1 MAGGKIEIAQLGD
14 DILNAVKGVV
24 GKDLPALGDFAK
36 AQLEAIAEQT
46 ALIAKG
52 IAAGWIDTEAEKQHW
67 ADTLKDMA
75 TEFAK
80 TLRALI
86 VITIEKTVNAII
98 NVIKTTVQAAVGV
111 ALPF

>member
-1 MAGGKIEIAQLGD
+1 MADGKIDIAKLGS
-14 DILNAVKGVV
+14 DILVAVRGVID
-24 GKDLPALGDFAK
+24 KDVPALGDFAK

-52 IAAGWIDTEAEKQHW
+52 MAAGWIDTEEEKKHW

-75 TEFAK
+75 TEFVK
-80 TLRALI
+80 TLRALV

-98 NVIKTTVQAAVGV
+98 GVLRTALQAAVGA